1 MKIKPFYEL
10 IVYNQK
16 FLQIF
21 PNLHFIYQLEEIL
34 IEDMLFP
41 KKTFKRD
48 EKNIFIQIL
57 NFQSEN
63 INFLK

>member
-1 MKIKPFYEL
+1 MKAG
-10 IVYNQK
+10 
-16 FLQIF
+16 
-21 PNLHFIYQLEEIL
+21 IL